1 MMIVRIPMFV
11 TKEVVLMH
19 VDYLTVES
27 TPNAKLVVIWLD
39 VYVCQG
45 IQETLALLALHV
57 SSNLFLLYCLTIYI
71 LLLSCMI
78 LF

>member
-1 MMIVRIPMFV
+1 MMIVRIQMFV
-11 TKEVVLMH
+11 TREVVLMH

-39 VYVCQG
+39 VYVWQG
-45 IQETLALLALHV
+45 IRETLALLALHV
-57 SSNLFLLYCLTIYI
+57 SIHLFLLYCLIFYI